1 MANSPL
7 PSSIPSQIA
16 ATRFARIPSWVSL
29 KSSSSSS
36 SSLKIPQNQQHQG
49 QVENLHL
56 VSLSKQ
62 GKLKEAGDFLKQ
74 MDKAGVPVNPSSYKS
89 LLETCSNMRSLS
101 DGRLIHQRLRTTM
114 GNPSRFLDDYVLQM
128 YCVCESFW
136 DAEKLFDE
144 MPEKNLASWVIL
156 ISAYSEKGHL
166 EKAFGLLSQMIEL
179 GIEPHSTIFTG
190 LLKSLLDPSVLEVGK
205 QLHSLVI
212 RIGLSSN
219 VSVITA
225 ISNMYVKCGAL
236 ERAKLVFDQMVE
248 RNAVCWTGLMMGYTQ
263 AGKEKYALVLF
274 VRMLKEGVEPDKFVF
289 SIALKACAGLE
300 DLNLGRQ
307 IHGYIVKLGLESEV
321 FVGTAVVD
329 LYVKCSDFDSACRAF
344 ERISEPN
351 DASWSAIITGYCQI
365 GKFEKSLQIFKS
377 LRTNDMA
384 INSFVYT
391 SIFQA
396 CSALA
401 DYNMGAQAHA
411 DAIKRG
417 LVSYLHGE
425 SAMITFYSKCGRLD
439 YANRAFESIDE
450 PDTVAWTAIICG
462 HAYHGNASEAL
473 KLFKRMQNSTA
484 KPNEVTF
491 VGVLTACSHS
501 GFVTEAKLY
510 LVSMSREYGVKPT
523 IDHYDCMID
532 AYSRAGMLQ
541 EAYELIK
548 NMPFEPDAMSWKC
561 LLGGCWIHR
570 NLELGKIA
578 AKNLL
583 QLDPDDTAGYILMF
597 NLYASHGKWEEAASI
612 RSTMGARKLKKE
624 LSCSWITVKGKV
636 HRFVVGD
643 KHHPQTENIY
653 GKLKE
658 LNHSFMDVESVL
670 LKEEDVSF
678 GLPERIQ
685 QLTEHSE
692 RLAIAFGLISIPSNA
707 PIIIFKNLRACKHCH
722 DFAKHVSMVT
732 GRRIT
737 IRDSC
742 RFHHFHLGKCSC
754 NDYW

>member
-1 MANSPL
+1 MANTPL
-7 PSSIPSQIA
+7 PPSIP

-36 SSLKIPQNQQHQG
+36 LKIPQNQQQQG
-49 QVENLHL
+49 QVENVHL
-56 VSLSKQ
+56 LSLSKQ
-62 GKLKEAGDFLKQ
+62 GKLKEAREFLKQ
-74 MDKAGVPVNPSSYKS
+74 MDGAGVPVNPGSYKS
-89 LLETCSNMRSLS
+89 LLQTCSNMRSLS
-101 DGRLIHQRLRTTM
+101 DGRLIHQRLPTTM
-114 GNPSRFLDDYVLQM
+114 GIPSRFLDNCVLQM
-128 YCVCESFW
+128 YCLCESFQ

-144 MPEKNLASWVIL
+144 MPDKNLASWVTL

-166 EKAFGLLSQMIEL
+166 EKALGLFSQMIEL
-179 GIEPHSTIFTG
+179 GIELHSAFFTS
-190 LLKSLLDPSVLEVGK
+190 LLKSLLDPSVLEIGK

-212 RIGLSSN
+212 RIGLSTD

-225 ISNMYVKCGAL
+225 ISNMYVKCREL

-248 RNAVCWTGLMMGYTQ
+248 RNVAGWTGLMMGYTQ
-263 AGKEKYALVLF
+263 AGKEKHALVLF
-274 VRMLKEGVEPDKFVF
+274 VRMLKEGVELDKFVF

-321 FVGTAVVD
+321 FVGTPVVD
-329 LYVKCSDFDSACRAF
+329 LYVKCSHFDSATRAF

-365 GKFEKSLQIFKS
+365 GKLEKSLQIFQS
-377 LRTNDMA
+377 LRTNAMA
-384 INSFVYT
+384 INSFIYT
-391 SIFQA
+391 SIFQT

-425 SAMITFYSKCGRLD
+425 SALITFYSKCGRLD

-473 KLFKRMQNSTA
+473 KLFKRMENSTV

-501 GFVTEAKLY
+501 GFITEAKLY
-510 LVSMSREYGVKPT
+510 LESMSHEYGVKPT
-523 IDHYDCMID
+523 IDHYDCMVD
-532 AYSRAGMLQ
+532 AYSRAGLLQ

-570 NLELGKIA
+570 NLELGETA

-597 NLYASHGKWEEAASI
+597 NLYASHGKWEEAARV

-678 GLPERIQ
+678 GLPERKQ

-692 RLAIAFGLISIPSNA
+692 RLAIAFGLISAPSNA
-707 PIIIFKNLRACKHCH
+707 PIIIFKNLRACKNCH

-732 GRRIT
+732 GRGIT

-742 RFHHFHLGKCSC
+742 RFHHFHMGKCSC

>member
-1 MANSPL
+1 MANTPL
-7 PSSIPSQIA
+7 PPSIPSQIA
-16 ATRFARIPSWVSL
+16 ATRFARIPSCVSL
-29 KSSSSSS
+29 KTISS
-36 SSLKIPQNQQHQG
+36 SSLKIPPNQQQQG
-49 QVENLHL
+49 QVENIHL
-56 VSLSKQ
+56 VSLSNQ
-62 GKLKEAGDFLKQ
+62 GKLKEAHNFLKQ
-74 MDKAGVPVNPSSYKS
+74 VDEAGVPVNPNSYKS
-89 LLETCSNMRSLS
+89 LLETCSNMRSFS
-101 DGRLIHQRLRTTM
+101 DGRLIHQRLQTTT
-114 GNPSRFLDDYVLQM
+114 GNPFRFLDNCVLRM
-128 YCVCESFW
+128 YCECESFW
-136 DAEKLFDE
+136 NAEKLFDE
-144 MPEKNLASWVIL
+144 MPDKNVASWVVL
-156 ISAYSEKGHL
+156 ISAFLEKGHL
-166 EKAFGLLSQMIEL
+166 KKAFGLFSQMIEL
-179 GIEPHSTIFTG
+179 GIEPHSTIFTS
-190 LLKSLLDPSVLEVGK
+190 LLKSLLDPSVLEIGK
-205 QLHSLVI
+205 QLHCLVI
-212 RIGLSSN
+212 RIGLSTN

-248 RNAVCWTGLMMGYTQ
+248 RNSVAWTGLMMGYTQ

-274 VRMLKEGVEPDKFVF
+274 VRLLKEGVELDEFVF

-307 IHGYIVKLGLESEV
+307 IHGYIVKLGFESEV
-321 FVGTAVVD
+321 FVGTPVVD

-377 LRTNDMA
+377 LRMKDMA
-384 INSFVYT
+384 MNSFIYT

-411 DAIKRG
+411 DEIKRG

-473 KLFKRMQNSTA
+473 KFFRMMQNSTA

-510 LVSMSREYGVKPT
+510 LESMSHEYGVKPT

-532 AYSRAGMLQ
+532 TYSRAGLLH

-548 NMPFEPDAMSWKC
+548 NIPFEPDAMSWKC

-570 NLELGKIA
+570 NLKLGKIA
-578 AKNLL
+578 AKYLL
-583 QLDPDDTAGYILMF
+583 QLDPDDTAGQ
-597 NLYASHGKWEEAASI
+597 
-612 RSTMGARKLKKE
+612 
-624 LSCSWITVKGKV
+624 V
-636 HRFVVGD
+636 
-643 KHHPQTENIY
+643 
-653 GKLKE
+653 
-658 LNHSFMDVESVL
+658 
-670 LKEEDVSF
+670 
-678 GLPERIQ
+678 
-685 QLTEHSE
+685 
-692 RLAIAFGLISIPSNA
+692 
-707 PIIIFKNLRACKHCH
+707 IF
-722 DFAKHVSMVT
+722 
-732 GRRIT
+732 
-737 IRDSC
+737 
-742 RFHHFHLGKCSC
+742 
-754 NDYW
+754 